1 MLSRTI
7 ILVSVFA
14 MVSISSQVE
23 SLSVARRHVSLSK
36 MHSMTSSAISI
47 TRGSSRRLH
56 SSTHDLNIDGYQGVV
71 MRASSDDHDAELPPE
86 PSNEGR
92 MMGKEDQKND
102 ENEQDEDEEEFVY
115 IATKVPTAES
125 PSWEMG
131 NDFDQFLNQRTAQT
145 FLFLLESC
153 RDPHTVTYIEKLSQ
167 PILSAAPQIPEGLPM
182 GGKGSSKFLNY
193 HGLAAMNTT
202 AFSTWESYYQ
212 TLLEQPVEQYVIES
226 DLAHIPSYEMEVNPP
241 SLCTR
246 MISVREQIAGE
257 LVRDLNVL
265 AHMGDD
271 FMLAYWD
278 GVKNGDGD
286 PFRTGVSAHLLF
298 LDAEHAYN
306 PSALRKGNFD
316 LVSLMATQESIH
328 RILNNPRD
336 EKTLSRGDRQ
346 YLSNFYL
353 QRLVSHFSNRQ
364 PYGRSTYFLL
374 ELLQSTPV
382 VSASTESIVD
392 PIRIAEQILATRSEV
407 ALEWRDRA
415 KDVPNLHV
423 EIKRLQLNLLMKS
436 YDTSPDAF
444 Q

>member
-1 MLSRTI
+1 MAKKEQEEMEESNQEKEQ
-7 ILVSVFA
+7 A
-14 MVSISSQVE
+14 EDDVE
-23 SLSVARRHVSLSK
+23 GDFL
-36 MHSMTSSAISI
+36 
-47 TRGSSRRLH
+47 
-56 SSTHDLNIDGYQGVV
+56 
-71 MRASSDDHDAELPPE
+71 
-86 PSNEGR
+86 
-92 MMGKEDQKND
+92 
-102 ENEQDEDEEEFVY
+102 Y
-115 IATKVPTAES
+115 IATKFPTADS
-125 PSWEMG
+125 PRWEMG

-153 RDPHTVTYIEKLSQ
+153 RDPHTVVYIENLSQ
-167 PILSAAPQIPEGLPM
+167 PILSAESQLPEGLPM

-202 AFSTWESYYQ
+202 AFPTWESYYR
-212 TLLEQPVEQYVIES
+212 TLLEQPMEQYLIES
-226 DLAHIPSYEMEVNPP
+226 DLAHIPSYEMEVNPA

-246 MISVREQIAGE
+246 MISVREQIAAE
-257 LVRDLNVL
+257 LVRDLKVL

-271 FMLAYWD
+271 FMMAYWD

-336 EKTLSRGDRQ
+336 EETLSRSNRQ

-353 QRLVSHFSNRQ
+353 HRLVSHFSNRQ

-382 VSASTESIVD
+382 VSMTADSIVD
-392 PIRIAEQILATRSEV
+392 PIRITEQLLATRSEV
-407 ALEWRDRA
+407 ALEWRERA
-415 KDVPNLHV
+415 KAVPDLHV

-436 YDTSPDAF
+436 YDTSADDF